1 MDDEIKKEDIPQMN
15 DNVEPEAANA
25 DIEEETASAGPKTDV
40 PIIYRSSYRFR
51 RTDAPKERPASNT
64 NTQEVYIPETSLQEY
79 YSESLKETEMRRK
92 SNRQFH
98 KFVAAVMIFAIIGA
112 PFLGLG
118 IGMGTR
124 FFDSYF
130 LPILRNDSS
139 ERAEFSFDNVNMPL
153 NTLPSNVARPDYV
166 ELVKLVEPSV
176 VLITSVMPSGIS
188 TRGFDLNMGVMPS
201 AGSGIIMAET
211 STRFYIATN
220 AHVIEGAIEVYVS
233 IGGSDKIPA
242 VPVGR
247 DSDADL
253 AVIAIY
259 KSEAVQQGVTAVRT
273 AQFGDSDSIMVG
285 EIVLAIGNSMG
296 EGNTVTNGIIS
307 AVNREISVMNRHLE
321 VIQTNAAIN
330 RGNSGGPLVNIHG
343 QVIGINTAKFSEQ
356 LAEGMGYAIP
366 SNAAMPILERI
377 MRGEETARRPPMIG
391 IGVLNID
398 ENLHNAVMNP
408 RFNITYYEMQEI
420 LSWELE
426 SGVMI
431 ISVDDDTPAANAG
444 LLRFDVIVA
453 VNGSPVSTH
462 PELVS
467 TFGSMNVGDEVA
479 LSVIRGGE
487 MIPDVMVTLGP
498 NTQPVTF

>member
-1 MDDEIKKEDIPQMN
+1 MDDGIKKEDSLEMDAKINSETKNSEENAVRENLNTDIPIM
-15 DNVEPEAANA
+15 
-25 DIEEETASAGPKTDV
+25 
-40 PIIYRSSYRFR
+40 YRSSYPFR
-51 RTDAPKERPASNT
+51 KSGMPQEPPASQP

-79 YSESLKETEMRRK
+79 YAESLKESETRQK

-118 IGMGTR
+118 IGMGAR

-130 LPILRNDSS
+130 LPILLDDSA
-139 ERAEFSFDNVNMPL
+139 ERAEFSFDNINMPL
-153 NTLPSNVARPDYV
+153 RTVPNNTARPNYV

-176 VLITSVMPSGIS
+176 VLITSVIPSNIGS
-188 TRGFDLNMGVMPS
+188 RGFDFNMGITPA

-220 AHVIEGAIEVYVS
+220 AHVIEGAIEVHVS
-233 IGGSDKIPA
+233 IEGSDKIPA

-259 KSEAVQQGVTAVRT
+259 KSEAIQRGVTAVRT
-273 AQFGDSDSIMVG
+273 AQFGDSDSMMVG

-307 AVNREISVMNRHLE
+307 AVNREISVMSRHLE

-330 RGNSGGPLVNIHG
+330 RGNSGGPLVNIYG

-366 SNAAMPILERI
+366 SNLAMPILERI
-377 MRGEETARRPPMIG
+377 MRGEEAARRPPMIG

-398 ENLHNAVMNP
+398 EGLPNAVMNP
-408 RFNITYYEMQEI
+408 NWNITYYEMQEI
-420 LSWELE
+420 LSWEIE
-426 SGVMI
+426 SGVMV
-431 ISVDDDTPAANAG
+431 ISVEDGTPASEAG
-444 LLRFDVIVA
+444 LARFDVIVA
-453 VNGSPVSTH
+453 VDGSPVHTH
-462 PELVS
+462 PELVG
-467 TFGSMNVGDEVA
+467 TFAAMNVGDEVT
-479 LSVIRGGE
+479 LSIIRGGE
-487 MIPDVMVTLGP
+487 PIPDVVVTLGP
-498 NTQPVTF
+498 NTQPITF